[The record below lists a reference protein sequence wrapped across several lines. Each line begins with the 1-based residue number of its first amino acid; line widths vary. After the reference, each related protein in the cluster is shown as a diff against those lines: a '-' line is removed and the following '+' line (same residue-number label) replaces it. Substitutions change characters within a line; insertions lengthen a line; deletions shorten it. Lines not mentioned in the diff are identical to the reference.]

1 MSIAK
6 SLKKIRIDN
15 ELSQKEFA
23 KICGVTISAVSS
35 WEHGVSKPRTSI
47 IEKISKHFGINPNF
61 ILSDSKDEVPSINNN
76 CSLKCT
82 LDEKKIIAQYR
93 ALNDLGK
100 ATVAAVINVQ
110 SQSNSSSTQ
119 RNIEFIS
126 NDEKELLALHRK
138 LNIEDKIEIR
148 GEIKGLLKSDKYKP
162 EVQDEVIWLLSISR
176 KFIRTVPYF
185 KK

>member
-15 ELSQKEFA
+15 ELSQKDFA
-23 KICGVTISAVSS
+23 KICGVTISAVSA

-61 ILSDSKDEVPSINNN
+61 ILSNIKDEESLSNNN
-76 CSLKCT
+76 CLLKCT
-82 LDEKKIIAQYR
+82 LDEKKLIAQYR

-110 SQSNSSSTQ
+110 SQSKSSSVLK
-119 RNIEFIS
+119 NVEFIS
-126 NDEKELLALHRK
+126 NDEKELLTMHRK
-138 LNIEDKIEIR
+138 LKLEDKIEIR

-162 EVQDEVIWLLSISR
+162 EVQDEVI
-176 KFIRTVPYF
+176 
-185 KK
+185 